1 MMWTKVIFGLIGMGL
16 MLAFLAPVVLKLKS
30 VALIAVILLGLA
42 MMVYDFFEFLREG
55 D

>member
-1 MMWTKVIFGLIGMGL
+1 MWLKAIYGVIGMVL

-30 VALIAVILLGLA
+30 VALIAVIMIGLG
-42 MMVYDFFEFLREG
+42 MMVYEFIEFLRER

>member
-1 MMWTKVIFGLIGMGL
+1 MWLKAVYGVIGMVL

-30 VALIAVILLGLA
+30 VALIAVIMIGLA
-42 MMVYDFFEFLREG
+42 MMVYEFIEFLRER